1 MASAPGVEKI
11 ARLGRRKV
19 YLDDEERFVFP
30 SPVQI
35 AEQGQRPLADLRLG
49 LSSRPRNIF
58 LMAISLTR
66 DPQLVE
72 LRETPRLSTGEA
84 VRLLDSYRGIGPKI
98 AGCVALMCLD
108 KLDAFPVD
116 RWVQRALAHC
126 DLSAMPDR
134 LAERARSGRTLTEA
148 QQYRVAE
155 WAREHFGQYAGYAD
169 QHLFHWIEPHKDR
182 VGRNGV
188 CPLCGPGQVPTGRRD
203 EWRRALCPDATP

>member
-1 MASAPGVEKI
+1 MCFSPHSAVASVEKI

-66 DPQLVE
+66 DPLLVE

-84 VRLLDSYRGIGPKI
+84 VRLLDSYRGIGAKI

-126 DLSAMPDR
+126 DVKGGGKAYRCGGARVAHWHDEKDPNGELGGV
-134 LAERARSGRTLTEA
+134 RSGAGVPSSGVSQESSGSSEIGEA
-148 QQYRVAE
+148 AFPR
-155 WAREHFGQYAGYAD
+155 
-169 QHLFHWIEPHKDR
+169 
-182 VGRNGV
+182 
-188 CPLCGPGQVPTGRRD
+188 LCRR
-203 EWRRALCPDATP
+203 R